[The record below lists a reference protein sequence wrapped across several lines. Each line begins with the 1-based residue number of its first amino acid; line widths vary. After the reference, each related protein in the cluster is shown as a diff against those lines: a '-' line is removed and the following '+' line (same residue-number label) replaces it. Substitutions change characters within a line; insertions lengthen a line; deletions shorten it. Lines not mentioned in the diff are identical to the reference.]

1 MSTLNENILKVKE
14 TFEDI
19 AAAIEEKGVDV
30 GECESPTTYAAK
42 IRAITGTGG
51 GLDPN
56 KLYVEAYD
64 AGLSEPTVEASATD
78 DGGIMLTFGLRRGS
92 DGAAGPVGPAGKD
105 GASGTDGKDGKDGKD
120 GADGKDGKDGKDGAD
135 GMDGSVYEYVYFRGT
150 SKEHKPGKP
159 ASGVGNNTDDYVP
172 TEKNTVSI
180 NGNSVVLK

>member
-42 IRAITGTGG
+42 IRAITGTGD

-92 DGAAGPVGPAGKD
+92 DGQTGPIGPAGKD
-105 GASGTDGKDGKDGKD
+105 GAPGADGKDGKDGKD
-120 GADGKDGKDGKDGAD
+120 GADGKDGKDGAD
-135 GMDGSVYEYVYFRGT
+135 GMDGSTYEYVYFRGLT
-150 SKEHKPGKP
+150 LDDKPINIP
-159 ASGVGNNTDDYVP
+159 SGEGNNQDDYKP
-172 TEKNTVSI
+172 TYTKTVTV
-180 NGNSVVLK
+180 NGNSVILK